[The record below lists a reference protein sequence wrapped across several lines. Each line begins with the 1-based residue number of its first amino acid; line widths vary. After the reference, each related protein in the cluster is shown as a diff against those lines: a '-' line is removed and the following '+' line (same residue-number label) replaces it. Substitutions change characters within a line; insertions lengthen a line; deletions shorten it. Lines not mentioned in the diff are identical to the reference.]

1 MPSYDKLPSGKW
13 RGRMQIDGKRVSVT
27 ADTKRECA
35 ALLER
40 RHRIKRGD
48 ITVGE
53 AISTYIE
60 TREAVFSPATVR
72 GYLAYQRNYF
82 LDLQRRPIAFI
93 DERDVAKAVNEE
105 AKKHSPKTVRN
116 AYGLLHAAISPYIST
131 DGWNIRLPQKRK
143 KEPYIPTEQEVKDL
157 IAAVAGTKYELP
169 FQLAAYCGLR
179 RSEICALTYDD
190 IKDGYVSVSKALVCD
205 CNNKFQEKAPK
216 TYAGYRRV
224 KLPKNVKIEGEGGMP
239 IVTVSPHALT
249 QKCRKASG
257 YKFSIHDLRH
267 FYASVLLLM
276 GIPNKYAAKQM
287 GHSGDGMLQKVYQHL
302 FPNAVSDY
310 DEAIS
315 EKFSEL

>member
-1 MPSYDKLPSGKW
+1 MPSFDKLPSGKW

-27 ADTKRECA
+27 ADTKRDCA

-40 RHRIKRGD
+40 RLRIKRGD
-48 ITVGE
+48 LTVGE

-60 TREAVFSPATVR
+60 TREAIFSPATVR

-82 LDLQRRPIAFI
+82 LDLQRMPLAFV
-93 DERDVAKAVNEE
+93 DERDVARAVGEE

-116 AYGLLHAAISPYIST
+116 AYGLLHAAIKPYIST
-131 DGWNIRLPQKRK
+131 DGWNIALPQKRK
-143 KEPYIPTEQEVKDL
+143 TEPYIPTEDEVKDL

-190 IKDGYVSVSKALVCD
+190 IKDGYVSVTKAVVRD
-205 CNNKFQEKAPK
+205 SAGKYREKAPK

-224 KLPKNVKIEGEGGMP
+224 KVPKNVKIEGESGMP
-239 IVTVSPHALT
+239 LTTLTPLALS
-249 QKCRKASG
+249 QACRRYSKG
-257 YKFSIHDLRH
+257 KFSIHDLRH

-287 GHSGDGMLQKVYQHL
+287 GHSGEGMLQRVYQHL

-315 EKFSEL
+315 DRFGDL